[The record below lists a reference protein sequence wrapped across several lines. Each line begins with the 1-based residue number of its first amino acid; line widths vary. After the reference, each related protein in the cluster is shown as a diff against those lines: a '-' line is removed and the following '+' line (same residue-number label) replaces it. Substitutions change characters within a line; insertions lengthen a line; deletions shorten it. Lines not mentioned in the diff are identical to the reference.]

1 MKKERLTEDEI
12 LIAMEPGVHD
22 ILTVTDSDLVDPKG
36 IRWVKQGLN
45 GSVPTKDA
53 CIPPKNG
60 RFNREM
66 NAAFKP
72 HPKMRQFVSTIGR
85 MSSAYAK
92 KQASTTRGLRRK
104 KQLLPRIALPPVPDL
119 TEFEVPPESDS
130 NEAGF
135 ERV

>member
-1 MKKERLTEDEI
+1 MD
-12 LIAMEPGVHD
+12 
-22 ILTVTDSDLVDPKG
+22 
-36 IRWVKQGLN
+36 
-45 GSVPTKDA
+45 
-53 CIPPKNG
+53 
-60 RFNREM
+60 
-66 NAAFKP
+66 AAFKP
-72 HPKMRQFVSTIGR
+72 HPNMRQFVSTIGR